1 MTKAITNM
9 TLTAL
14 TDDYKDEII
23 ALVKVLNTS
32 TNNDV
37 IMSKV
42 YGLLH
47 AIFRDNNNNEN
58 ELLSI
63 LYRLI
68 FRAFQTNPTNA
79 YCILTGFVQFG
90 QSRSGKKVKPFLDH
104 LLIEAIDELLILGG
118 WSILK
123 KCLNT
128 LRDNVDI
135 IINEPVFS
143 HILTRVIKQLDED
156 ATILDTNNISEL
168 CCCLPR
174 ERSFEWGWFS
184 YYVAHAFYAGLNAR
198 RENVQQKTLRKYL
211 KYYRKMIT
219 RLRRIIYNFDPEVY
233 QSYYTNTGLIDDE
246 TSISETW
253 EEILNELSDPEY
265 AWTFHLFNNKSS
277 LEDIISAST
286 SNSTSTSNSV
296 STDDSFPPLDDELVI
311 VSSPQEVHAYA
322 EAEKEAVI
330 EKGKLY
336 MIEEEKESTEQVQVQ
351 APTMQASTAEG
362 QQASTATQGWF
373 SWLSW
378 S

>member
-1 MTKAITNM
+1 MTTMITM
-9 TLTAL
+9 TES
-14 TDDYKDEII
+14 DYNDEII

-37 IMSKV
+37 IISKV

-47 AIFRDNNNNEN
+47 AIFRDNNTN

-68 FRAFQTNPTNA
+68 FHTFQTNPTNA

-118 WSILK
+118 WFILK
-123 KCLNT
+123 DCLNT
-128 LRDNVDI
+128 MRDNVDT
-135 IINEPVFS
+135 IINEPVFT
-143 HILTRVIKQLDED
+143 HILTRVVKQLEED
-156 ATILDTNNISEL
+156 ATILDTNDISEL

-198 RENVQQKTLRKYL
+198 RENVQQKTLRTYL
-211 KYYRKMIT
+211 KWYRLTIT
-219 RLRRIIYNFDPEVY
+219 KLRRIIYNFDPEVY
-233 QSYYTNTGLIDDE
+233 QSYYCDTVLIDDE
-246 TSISETW
+246 ANLISESW
-253 EEILNELSDPEY
+253 EEFLNELSDPEY
-265 AWTFHLFNNKSS
+265 AWTFHLFNNNVIVKSP
-277 LEDIISAST
+277 LEDSSAS
-286 SNSTSTSNSV
+286 SMEGL
-296 STDDSFPPLDDELVI
+296 PPLDDELVL
-311 VSSPQEVHAYA
+311 VSSPQEVTAFA
-322 EAEKEAVI
+322 EAEKE
-330 EKGKLY
+330 KLL
-336 MIEEEKESTEQVQVQ
+336 
-351 APTMQASTAEG
+351 TAQEPAA
-362 QQASTATQGWF
+362 QEPAAQEPAAQEPAAQGWF